1 VDEKCCCYGNASQT
15 SGDVVR
21 QAPRLLSPKDA
32 HAYLTRPEARD
43 LLVGAIIDLLP
54 TLMTRGQVMREFPWQ
69 GRCDN
74 V

>member
-1 VDEKCCCYGNASQT
+1 MNEKCCCYGNVSQT

-21 QAPRLLSPKDA
+21 HAPRLLSLKDA

-54 TLMTRGQVMREFPWQ
+54 TLMTRGQVMRESPLAGQ
-69 GRCDN
+69 VR
-74 V
+74 